1 MEIVET
7 VSTHAVCYIS
17 MENNLYTLWFP
28 AVPPK
33 PAHLQSPVTEV
44 SFPLAAGKLSI
55 NPSMEGGGVGGAVG
69 KGRVS
74 NLISRFEENR

>member
-1 MEIVET
+1 VNIICPLCDF
-7 VSTHAVCYIS
+7 S
-17 MENNLYTLWFP
+17 

-44 SFPLAAGKLSI
+44 SFPLAAGTLLI
-55 NPSMEGGGVGGAVG
+55 IPSMEGGGVEAVGG

-74 NLISRFEENR
+74 NLISRFEVNR